1 MPQATAVG
9 VNDEQATNLARAAIT
24 RFLEERPDFRD
35 TKRNSI
41 EDLVMFLE
49 VEEDSAEWLP
59 QFAGN
64 TRSLSNLWHNLAR
77 NAPIQSE
84 SDLTLVSQPSGE
96 SPKIRSKR
104 VSNRVAPVV
113 NPKSVEVVAAPLS
126 IEDTP
131 IGTADIFI
139 EKSDESNQE
148 LLPVEEELELVQTDP
163 SLPESA
169 IQTSRAIAEQFALV
183 KYREQQLSQV
193 NRSVEELN
201 EALARAKQQQADVLQ
216 AYTHSLEELAQLLAT
231 SLGPKAGDFGKLFSR
246 VVNAAGNR

>member
-9 VNDEQATNLARAAIT
+9 VNDERTTNLARSAIS

-77 NAPIQSE
+77 TAPVQTE
-84 SDLTLVSQPSGE
+84 SDLPLVSQPSNE
-96 SPKIRSKR
+96 SPKTRNKR
-104 VSNRVAPVV
+104 VGSRVTPAIPSQSEDVL
-113 NPKSVEVVAAPLS
+113 ADPLPS
-126 IEDTP
+126 KDIVTVTETVPEDKIIET
-131 IGTADIFI
+131 I
-139 EKSDESNQE
+139 QE
-148 LLPVEEELELVQTDP
+148 LLPVVAELELVQADP
-163 SLPESA
+163 TLPESA
-169 IQTSRAIAEQFALV
+169 IQISRAIAEQFALV
-183 KYREQQLSQV
+183 KYREQQLSHV

-246 VVNAAGNR
+246 VVNATGNR

>member
-9 VNDEQATNLARAAIT
+9 VNIERATNLAREAIA

-59 QFAGN
+59 QFAGS
-64 TRSLSNLWHNLAR
+64 TRSLSNLWHSLAR
-77 NAPIQSE
+77 NAPIQTE
-84 SDLTLVSQPSGE
+84 SDLTLVSQPSNE
-96 SPKIRSKR
+96 SPKPKNKR
-104 VSNRVAPVV
+104 VVSRVTPIVTAKSEDVTAP
-113 NPKSVEVVAAPLS
+113 PPL
-126 IEDTP
+126 IEDVIVVTEDVP
-131 IGTADIFI
+131 DQQS
-139 EKSDESNQE
+139 EQVKQE
-148 LLPVEEELELVQTDP
+148 LLTVGAELELVQADP
-163 SLPESA
+163 TLPESA